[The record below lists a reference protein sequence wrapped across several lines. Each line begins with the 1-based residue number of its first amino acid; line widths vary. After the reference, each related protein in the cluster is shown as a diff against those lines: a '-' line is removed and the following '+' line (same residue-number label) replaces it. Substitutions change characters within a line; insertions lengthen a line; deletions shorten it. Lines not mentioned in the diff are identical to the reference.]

1 MQYVKHSNEIQWK
14 YTVCSYVWAGA
25 VLLPFLCDF
34 FFFNSFHLNV
44 THKSSHFKAH
54 SKRVWHVSYLF
65 CKSEHYAGFS
75 PFFLIFYSNFV
86 LIIFF
91 LSLFLRTTSYLLLPQ
106 SCCSLLLSAV
116 AAVDHTYT
124 PSSSHQAFLSH
135 FLKTLMNI
143 QFTLI
148 QIKFSG
154 FVVVDGLSCFFF
166 VHCIELPMECVSC
179 ATSRS
184 SYCRVNIRLPV
195 NLCTVC

>member
-1 MQYVKHSNEIQWK
+1 MKIH
-14 YTVCSYVWAGA
+14 C
-25 VLLPFLCDF
+25 VLLCVSRSRVAAVFVWIC

-106 SCCSLLLSAV
+106 SCCFLLLSAV

-124 PSSSHQAFLSH
+124 PSSSHQAFLSPS
-135 FLKTLMNI
+135 LKTLMNI

-166 VHCIELPMECVSC
+166 RALHRITNGMCVVCDIAVKLLSC
-179 ATSRS
+179 EYSITS
-184 SYCRVNIRLPV
+184 
-195 NLCTVC
+195 